1 MQFNSYNR
9 GDTMKKEME
18 MVCVSD
24 IEGFDRELYEKTS
37 EKLAEHL
44 GKFGWTMEDCV
55 FEEDGKVWCCKPAA
69 IWFLTP
75 AANPDDWD

>member
-1 MQFNSYNR
+1 M
-9 GDTMKKEME
+9 DKKVE

-37 EKLAEHL
+37 KSLAKHL
-44 GKFGWTMEDCV
+44 GKFGWKLEDCV
-55 FEEDGKVWCCKPAA
+55 FEEGDKVWCCKPAA

-75 AANPDDWD
+75 TANPTTGINRADLMAARH